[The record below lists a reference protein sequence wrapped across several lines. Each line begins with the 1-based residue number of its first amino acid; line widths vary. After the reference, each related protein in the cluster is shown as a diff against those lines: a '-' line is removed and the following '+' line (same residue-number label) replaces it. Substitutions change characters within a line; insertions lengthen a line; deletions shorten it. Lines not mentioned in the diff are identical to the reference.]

1 MLSLRRIPFVTCKRC
16 SLGLFCFLFA
26 VQVKAQKD
34 SLINADTASLQQVT
48 VTAFSTYTKWK
59 DAPVAV
65 AFLYKAALQ
74 RFGNTSLVPA
84 LNMVSGVRMEER
96 SPGSYR
102 LSIRGSLLRSPF
114 GVRNVKVYYND
125 IPLTDAGGNTYLNLL
140 DVEQLQSIEII
151 KGPAG
156 SLYGSNTGGAVLLQS
171 NTTIKG
177 DYSLF
182 NAGVSYGSYNTLKE
196 NINWQYTEGKFSSS
210 LSQSHQ
216 QSDGYRQQSAMRRDA
231 LQWNAKLLLND
242 KASLS
247 ALLFYTDLQYEI
259 PGGLTQAQMDSLPT
273 LARQPTT
280 SLPGAVQQKTAV
292 YNKTVFAGF
301 TFNTLLGKNFFNTTS
316 VVLSHTGFENP
327 FITNYEFRDEFNLGG
342 RTTIG
347 FKPAASAIKFQWLNG
362 FEWLRNKSEISNF
375 GNLGGRPD
383 TLQFKDEIFATQY
396 FYFSQ
401 ILLSPVNKISVQ
413 AGISVNHQQ
422 VKYARLSETENGF
435 TTQSPKPTVAPRV
448 SILYAITPTVSVY
461 TIAAKGFS
469 PPTLSEIRPSTGKF
483 YDLQPEYG
491 YNFEAGLKGFLF
503 NGRFEFDAATYFFN
517 IKNAIVRR
525 TDNTGAEFFTNA
537 GGTKQH
543 GVELWTKAH
552 LIKKNSGF
560 IKTFDVSNGYSY
572 QPYTFSNYIIGSTDY
587 SGNRITGVPKNMF
600 NAAMDV
606 NTRYN
611 VYSNISFQ
619 SISSIPLN
627 DGNTVVADAYQL
639 VQFKLGY
646 RHQLKDVGLHT
657 FFFIDNLL
665 NQSYSLGNDINAF
678 GGRYFNPAAKRNYQ
692 AGVALTF

>member
-1 MLSLRRIPFVTCKRC
+1 MLSLRRIPFVTCKRF

-65 AFLYKAALQ
+65 AFLNKAAMQ

-171 NTTIKG
+171 NTTTKG

-182 NAGVSYGSYNTLKE
+182 NAGVSYGSFNTLKE
-196 NINWQYTEGKFSSS
+196 NINWQYKEGKFSSA

-231 LQWNAKLLLND
+231 LQWNAKFLLND

-259 PGGLTQAQMDSLPT
+259 PGGLTLAQMDSLPT
-273 LARQPTT
+273 LARQPTS
-280 SLPGAVQQKTAV
+280 SLPGAVQQRTAV

-301 TFNTLLGKNFFNTTS
+301 NFYTVLGKNFFNTTS

-327 FITNYEFRDEFNLGG
+327 FITNYEFRDEFNFGG
-342 RTTIG
+342 RTTLG

-362 FEWLRNKSEISNF
+362 VEWLRNHSDITNF
-375 GNLGGRPD
+375 GNLGGKPD
-383 TLQFKDEIFATQY
+383 TLQFKDELFATQY

-401 ILLSPVNKISVQ
+401 IVLNPVKKLTVQ

-422 VKYARLSETENGF
+422 VKYARLSDIENGF

-448 SILYAITPTVSVY
+448 SILYALTPTVSVY

-469 PPTLSEIRPSTGKF
+469 PPTLAEIRPSTGKF

-491 YNFEAGLKGFLF
+491 YNFEGGLKGFLF
-503 NGRFEFDAATYFFN
+503 KGRFEFDAATYFFN
-517 IKNAIVRR
+517 LKNAIVRR

-552 LIKKNSGF
+552 IINNNSGF
-560 IKTFDVSNGYSY
+560 VKNFDVSNGYSY

-587 SGNRITGVPKNMF
+587 SGKRLTGVPKNMY
-600 NAAMDV
+600 NAALDV
-606 NTRYN
+606 NTKSN

-627 DGNTVVADAYQL
+627 DGNTVYAERLPIAPV
-639 VQFKLGY
+639 
-646 RHQLKDVGLHT
+646 
-657 FFFIDNLL
+657 
-665 NQSYSLGNDINAF
+665 
-678 GGRYFNPAAKRNYQ
+678 
-692 AGVALTF
+692 